1 MGLSTKGFH
10 VLDALDS
17 YEITTQRQLSEK
29 SGISLGHVNYVLKG
43 LLKKGLVKI
52 DNFQK
57 SPDKK
62 SYAYML
68 TPKGLEAKSRLAA
81 RFVVSKLKEYS
92 RLQQKIAQRLA
103 VIERKGNQ
111 KIIFVGPEIVKEF
124 VDRVINE
131 YALQLTVVG
140 FCKTWEEFK
149 AHDIESYDIA
159 LVLDGNHAD
168 MKAMPE
174 DMKAFQ
180 DKLLPLW

>member
-1 MGLSTKGFH
+1 M
-10 VLDALDS
+10 LDALDS

-57 SPDKK
+57 SSNKK

-92 RLQQKIAQRLA
+92 QLQQKIAQRLA
-103 VIERKGNQ
+103 VIERKGKQ
-111 KIIFVGPEIVKEF
+111 KIVFAGPEIVKEF

-140 FCKTWEEFK
+140 FCKTWEELK
-149 AHDIESYDIA
+149 AYEFESYDIV
-159 LVLDGNHAD
+159 LVIDGNPAD
-168 MKAMPE
+168 MKTMAKVTGIPRE
-174 DMKAFQ
+174 
-180 DKLLPLW
+180 KLLSLW

>member
-68 TPKGLEAKSRLAA
+68 TPKGLEAKSRLAG

-92 RLQQKIAQRLA
+92 RLQQKIAQRLIT
-103 VIERKGNQ
+103 IEQKGEQ
-111 KIIFVGPEIVKEF
+111 KMVFVGPEIVKEF
-124 VDRVINE
+124 IDRIINE

-149 AHDIESYDIA
+149 AFESKSYDIV
-159 LVLDGNHAD
+159 LVIDGYPAD
-168 MKAMPE
+168 LKAMAE
-174 DMKAFQ
+174 VAGISRE
-180 DKLLPLW
+180 KLLSLW